1 MNTLCGLEKWPLRY
15 RAVFLVNQSDSYNL
29 EFHHSLTSLS
39 RNDCQ
44 KIPELQYYQR
54 KFLSFY
60 HFQTLI
66 FLVFL
71 FEAIKRGV
79 NNQLALIFILQQLN
93 SVRVLLPFPC
103 GRNSQPIFYN
113 FTVLSL
119 IIFSLELFFGLYL
132 SFGIL
137 ILRFRGNFA
146 IKNSGTL

>member
-1 MNTLCGLEKWPLRY
+1 MNTLCGLKKWPLRY

-60 HFQTLI
+60 HFQTLV

-71 FEAIKRGV
+71 F
-79 NNQLALIFILQQLN
+79 
-93 SVRVLLPFPC
+93 
-103 GRNSQPIFYN
+103 
-113 FTVLSL
+113 
-119 IIFSLELFFGLYL
+119 
-132 SFGIL
+132 
-137 ILRFRGNFA
+137 
-146 IKNSGTL
+146 

>member
-1 MNTLCGLEKWPLRY
+1 
-15 RAVFLVNQSDSYNL
+15 
-29 EFHHSLTSLS
+29 
-39 RNDCQ
+39 
-44 KIPELQYYQR
+44 
-54 KFLSFY
+54 
-60 HFQTLI
+60 
-66 FLVFL
+66 VFL